1 MMMTMI
7 MTILMMIVPVIS
19 DVRWEGVHLAPVLK
33 SSFKDLLSQ
42 NKHIPLNISIR
53 ENLFMIELFEIF
65 SKY

>member
-1 MMMTMI
+1 MMI

-19 DVRWEGVHLAPVLK
+19 DVGWEGVHLAPVLK
-33 SSFKDLLSQ
+33 SSFKDHHLLSQ